1 MTLSPGTASAA
12 PAASTPGSAPAAPAP
27 AAARRA
33 APEVPSVTD
42 ATFAEQVLAA
52 DLPVLVD
59 FTASW
64 CPPCRMIAP
73 VLAEIAAEMPDRL
86 RIVQLDVD
94 TNPAT
99 QSAYGVLSMPTLML
113 FRAGEP
119 IKALVGARPKRRLLQ
134 ELADDI

>member
-1 MTLSPGTASAA
+1 MTAATTHLHPG
-12 PAASTPGSAPAAPAP
+12 
-27 AAARRA
+27 
-33 APEVPSVTD
+33 VPVTTD
-42 ATFAEQVLAA
+42 ATFAADVLAS

-73 VLAEIAAEMPDRL
+73 VLAEIAAEEAGRL
-86 RIVQLDVD
+86 RVVQLDVD

-113 FRAGEP
+113 FRGGEP
-119 IKALVGARPKRRLLQ
+119 VKALVGARPKRRLMQ
-134 ELADDI
+134 ELADEI